1 MRQKTDYAVWIKG
14 IVVQV
19 GFVIAAI
26 YIFYTSSSDWAA
38 REHWGVLSTYTLLTI
53 FSCFAPVRISNTILT
68 VNNAVIF
75 SGILLYGVWVGVWA
89 AVIESLIIAFL
100 VRFNPLK
107 AIINIGQL
115 LMTIWAVAFLKDWI
129 ESFETVSPIISDLFL
144 AVVYWF
150 VNLTLCGLGIS
161 YFHQMTWARTVKMM
175 AKGFTSTYLLLLI
188 LAGVGSRLVELYGP
202 LTLIPMMIA
211 FITISYVFHHYY
223 DNLQRLQQKVEEV
236 KSFNH
241 NFLTTMAASIDARD
255 RYTSGHSQRVAY
267 WGREIARDIG
277 LTERK
282 VEDVYIG
289 GILHDIGKIGIE
301 DEILNKKGKLT
312 PEEYDKIKQH
322 TVIGYEIILQAGM
335 FNELLPAIRS
345 HHERIDGRGYPDGL
359 AGDEIPL
366 MARILAISDAFDAM
380 VADRPYRK
388 GLPVEEAL
396 QEIRRGS
403 GTQFDPI
410 LAEHF
415 IRIVQRLP
423 CEELQSII
431 GIESIPQ
438 KQLQEA
444 IR

>member
-1 MRQKTDYAVWIKG
+1 MRQKTDYAVWVKG

-129 ESFETVSPIISDLFL
+129 ESFGTVSPIISDLFL

>member
-26 YIFYTSSSDWAA
+26 YIFYTSSSEWAA

-115 LMTIWAVAFLKDWI
+115 LMTIWTVAFLKDWI
-129 ESFETVSPIISDLFL
+129 ESFGTVSPMISDLFL

-277 LTERK
+277 LAERK

>member
-1 MRQKTDYAVWIKG
+1 MRQKTDYAVWVKG

>member
-129 ESFETVSPIISDLFL
+129 ESFGTVSPIISDLFL

>member
-1 MRQKTDYAVWIKG
+1 MRQKTDFAVWIKG

-26 YIFYTSSSDWAA
+26 YIFYTSSSEWAA

-115 LMTIWAVAFLKDWI
+115 LMTIWTVAFLKDWI
-129 ESFETVSPIISDLFL
+129 EGLGTVSPIISDLFL

-202 LTLIPMMIA
+202 LTLIPMTIA

-277 LTERK
+277 LAERK

-396 QEIRRGS
+396 QEIKRGS

-423 CEELQSII
+423 CDELQSII

>member
-1 MRQKTDYAVWIKG
+1 MRQKTDYANWIKG

-26 YIFYTSSSDWAA
+26 YIFYTSSSEWAV

-115 LMTIWAVAFLKDWI
+115 LMTIWTVSFLKDWI
-129 ESFETVSPIISDLFL
+129 ESFGTVSPIISDLFL

-188 LAGVGSRLVELYGP
+188 LAGVGSRLVESYGP
-202 LTLIPMMIA
+202 LTLVPMMIA

-267 WGREIARDIG
+267 WGREIAKDIG
-277 LTERK
+277 LSERK

-423 CEELQSII
+423 YEELQSII

-444 IR
+444 TR

>member
-1 MRQKTDYAVWIKG
+1 MRQKTDFAVWIKG

-26 YIFYTSSSDWAA
+26 YIFYTSSSEWAA
-38 REHWGVLSTYTLLTI
+38 REHWGVISTYTLLTI

-115 LMTIWAVAFLKDWI
+115 LMTIWTVAFLKDWI
-129 ESFETVSPIISDLFL
+129 EGFGTVSPIISDLFL

-277 LTERK
+277 LAERK

>member
-1 MRQKTDYAVWIKG
+1 MRQKTDYEVWIKG

-26 YIFYTSSSDWAA
+26 YIFYTSSSEWAA

-115 LMTIWAVAFLKDWI
+115 LMTIWTVAFLKDWI
-129 ESFETVSPIISDLFL
+129 ESFGTVSPIISDLFL

-188 LAGVGSRLVELYGP
+188 LAGVGSRLVESYGP

-277 LTERK
+277 LSERK

-423 CEELQSII
+423 YDELQSII

>member
-1 MRQKTDYAVWIKG
+1 MRQKTDYAIWIKG

-26 YIFYTSSSDWAA
+26 YIFYTSSSEWAV

-115 LMTIWAVAFLKDWI
+115 LMTIWTVAFLKDWI
-129 ESFETVSPIISDLFL
+129 ESFGTVSPIISDLFL

-188 LAGVGSRLVELYGP
+188 LAGVGSRLVESYGP

-277 LTERK
+277 LSERK

-359 AGDEIPL
+359 AGDKIPL

-423 CEELQSII
+423 YDELQSII